1 MEEVKISLDTLQKL
15 IEVGIQFGVDN
26 PDLVLKS
33 KDKEKIG
40 KWLLDKWMSEGQPK

>member
-26 PDLVLKS
+26 PELVLKPR
-33 KDKEKIG
+33 DKEIIG
-40 KWLLDKWMSEGQPK
+40 KFILDKWISEG

>member
-1 MEEVKISLDTLQKL
+1 
-15 IEVGIQFGVDN
+15 
-26 PDLVLKS
+26 LKS

>member
-26 PDLVLKS
+26 PDIVLKP

-40 KWLLDKWMSEGQPK
+40 KFILDKWISEGQPK

>member
-26 PDLVLKS
+26 PDLALKP

-40 KWLLDKWMSEGQPK
+40 KFILDKWISEGQPK